1 MSPYWIFITSVV
13 FYSSRLLLAQCA
25 STDSFYFTRSP
36 RDQDVE
42 EGQPLRLE
50 CAVQPNE
57 DIHYSWLQNGVRIDL
72 ERQSGR
78 RYLEGDSNLR
88 ILHADREID
97 PGRYQC
103 QALNKTSKFVSAS
116 REASINVYWMEPE
129 IEVRLVRPG
138 RLEDI
143 RLGELVELACDV
155 RAHPPAKMNNIF
167 WFHNGNGRLPNMRT
181 LPNGNL
187 LIDSF
192 GMQHVGSFHCRVI
205 HAAGKVDSRPP
216 FVIQMTAEDSP
227 RVNTSVSGKA
237 FLKYAL
243 AELST
248 ELMCPRPPAA
258 PEDGPVIVVWGFMT
272 RLGEQ
277 QQPITSLPS
286 VRPMGEADSILIIDR
301 FKPVH
306 ANFYTCEVNVPTT
319 SERYFYVFQVYL
331 AELFTPKPSNFAPRP
346 RQNQPLAIRLGER
359 LELRYYEDLTPSQS
373 YTAENISNPPP
384 QIEWFRLSSG
394 HEEPTRIL
402 PGSSTHVGAN
412 MRIYVKNGR
421 HLVIKDAREED
432 SDAYEMV
439 LSSVA
444 GRVSV
449 PFQIM
454 VSFPPE
460 FEPAKESQTL
470 DEGEP
475 LMLSCQIRRR
485 AIPGSRIY
493 WEKDG
498 RPLVNY
504 GNDILAEGDGELL
517 RLPHVTVD
525 HQGRYQCFVI
535 TDGYPRKFPGQM
547 QHIEIRGRLQFVR
560 EIKEHFLEVNV
571 QGKLTCKVRGYG
583 QLNIDW
589 FRKTVNGLESIQKP
603 NQVENGVLIFQ
614 YVQKQDA
621 GEYVCVAR
629 SNYRDE
635 EIQMNVKVIVGE
647 KPRISDISTNQTIQ
661 EGSRLVL
668 NCKASGDPR
677 PQISW
682 IVKRPNIRD
691 PFIYSAL
698 MSGQTNTES
707 ILENVFD
714 PGRAGVEDAGGSLI
728 NPGPLDDRIQ
738 VLPNGSLVINQVLL
752 KDEAEYICIAGNKH
766 AIQTR
771 QGVHVSVLTPHEYVK
786 LEHGEETLSP
796 GMART
801 IVIVVNCAI
810 AYLGLIF
817 GLTVYCSVRYFKNR
831 RHRAQNA
838 KTPESGHLIAQ
849 GGPSLTQDNN
859 CVLLLN
865 DEMMTTGS
873 RAPTGSPNDTSATD
887 LGVMQN
893 FSNYRN
899 NGSAKTYSPANNFV
913 MGNDGPPPPSRQLFP
928 PTTAVGGGGGGGGG
942 ANGTVYPVSVTST
955 TTGESCGSRMVAAPP
970 PTPLDSRS
978 HRSGLSS
985 SGNSASAYS
994 RSLISGASNSTGPPP
1009 PPFTSGGG
1017 GGAYTVHG
1025 SGGSG
1030 SIVLNGSA
1038 LGGQYHHPSEM
1049 MGSHIEKNNNL
1060 LLNCQ
1065 FTSLSTVSTVPIAA
1079 STIPLLLPLI
1089 APPSLLD
1096 PLQPL
1101 R

>member
-1 MSPYWIFITSVV
+1 MLIVV
-13 FYSSRLLLAQCA
+13 CLLDLTGA

-57 DIHYSWLQNGVRIDL
+57 DIHYSWLQNGVRIVP

-88 ILHADREID
+88 ILHSDREID

-103 QALNKTSKFVSAS
+103 QALNKTSKFFSAS

-129 IEVRLVRPG
+129 IEVRLIRPG

-155 RAHPPAKMNNIF
+155 QAHPPAKMNNIF

-187 LIDSF
+187 LIDAF
-192 GMQHVGSFHCRVI
+192 GMQHAGSFHCRVI

-216 FVIQMTAEDSP
+216 FVIQMIVSLQAMRSLDVLEYSLCALSAVSWERLPYSVRTTETSQSLASILAIGEDSP
-227 RVNTSVSGKA
+227 RVNASVSGKA

-243 AELST
+243 AELSM
-248 ELMCPRPPAA
+248 ELVCPRPPAA

-286 VRPMGEADSILIIDR
+286 VRLMGEADSILNIDR

-306 ANFYTCEVNVPTT
+306 ANFYTCEVNAPAT

-346 RQNQPLAIRLGER
+346 RKNQPLAIRLGEK

-384 QIEWFRLSSG
+384 RIEWFRLSSG
-394 HEEPTRIL
+394 HQEPTRI
-402 PGSSTHVGAN
+402 PPASNTHAEAN
-412 MRIYVKNGR
+412 MRVYVKNGR
-421 HLVIKDAREED
+421 HLVIKDASEGD

-439 LSSVA
+439 LSSIA

-475 LMLSCQIRRR
+475 LMLSCHIRRR
-485 AIPGSRIY
+485 SIPGSRIY

-504 GNDILAEGDGELL
+504 GNDILAEGDGERL

-547 QHIEIRGRLQFVR
+547 QHIEVRGQLQFVR
-560 EIKEHFLEVNV
+560 EIREHFLEVNV

-583 QLNIDW
+583 KLNVDW
-589 FRKTVNGLESIQKP
+589 FRKTINGLEPIQKP

-621 GEYVCVAR
+621 GDYVCVAR
-629 SNYRDE
+629 SNYRDG

-698 MSGQTNTES
+698 MSGQPNTES

-714 PGRAGVEDAGGSLI
+714 PGRAGVEDAGSSLI

-771 QGVHVSVLTPHEYVK
+771 QGVHVSVLTPHEYAK

-838 KTPESGHLIAQ
+838 KAPESGHLIAQ

-893 FSNYRN
+893 FGNYRN
-899 NGSAKTYSPANNFV
+899 NGNTKTYSPANNYV

-928 PTTAVGGGGGGGGG
+928 PTTGSGGGGGGGG

-1009 PPFTSGGG
+1009 PSFTSGGG
-1017 GGAYTVHG
+1017 GGAYAVHG
-1025 SGGSG
+1025 SGGGVGG
-1030 SIVLNGSA
+1030 SIVLNGGA

-1049 MGSHIEKNNNL
+1049 MGAYNH
-1060 LLNCQ
+1060 
-1065 FTSLSTVSTVPIAA
+1065 
-1079 STIPLLLPLI
+1079 
-1089 APPSLLD
+1089 
-1096 PLQPL
+1096 
-1101 R
+1101 